1 MPLKQGVNMDSD
13 SSQYKAANEGI
24 KKMNKHISGLNR
36 LRKQEKI
43 DPQQTNPDIIIQALL
58 ENQPSQ
64 ASPDDQNHE
73 DSQQIDQVNTSQVT
87 KETAL
92 QKSNTEVARPAKSNK
107 LSYKESREIG
117 RQQMNKTITKYAE
130 TARRLG
136 KKKKYEVEAN
146 VKQLFE
152 SIKQEMHKSED
163 ELFGTILSDVE
174 TRQIEW
180 LWHGRIPL
188 GKITILD
195 GDPGIGKSLIAI
207 NIAACVSAGHPMPD
221 GTPGIQGGVIIIA
234 PEDSPAD
241 TIKPRLEAIGGNS
254 AQVLIVD
261 TVERFDAKR
270 MGIFNYPFSLSR
282 DLHDLEMTIMRRK
295 AKLVILDPLMAVLG
309 HDVSATNDQDI
320 REVLTPLAHVAERTR
335 CAILIIRHLNKSSS
349 TNALYRGAGSIGIIG
364 AARMGLIAVRSPYD
378 EQKCILAT
386 SKNNLSKQA
395 SHLLYQ
401 IVENEQKIPYIQWL
415 GEIYETVSNLLR
427 PPTNIPFEH
436 QEIHRVLRQ
445 ANGSLDPKDIAELT
459 GQKIESVR
467 VILSRMY
474 ERGEIARPSRGRYAS
489 LDHVTVTEISPT
501 MITERSETSARSDI
515 NDTNPT

>member
-1 MPLKQGVNMDSD
+1 MSFINDRKEFLRMDTFST
-13 SSQYKAANEGI
+13 
-24 KKMNKHISGLNR
+24 
-36 LRKQEKI
+36 
-43 DPQQTNPDIIIQALL
+43 P
-58 ENQPSQ
+58 
-64 ASPDDQNHE
+64 ASPDNQNND
-73 DSQQIDQVNTSQVT
+73 DSQQTDHDITSQVT
-87 KETAL
+87 KESAL
-92 QKSNTEVARPAKSNK
+92 HKSNK
-107 LSYKESREIG
+107 ELTRPSNSQLLSYEERHEMG
-117 RQQMNKTITKYAE
+117 RQQLNKTINNYAQ
-130 TARRLG
+130 TAMRIG
-136 KKKKYEVEAN
+136 KKKKHEVEAN
-146 VKQLFE
+146 VNQLFE
-152 SIKQEMHKSED
+152 SIKLEMHKSEY

-174 TRQIEW
+174 THPIEW

-207 NIAACVSAGHPMPD
+207 NIAARVSAGHLMPD

-241 TIKPRLEAIGGNS
+241 TIKPRLVAIGS
-254 AQVLIVD
+254 DSTQVLIID
-261 TVERFDAKR
+261 TVDRFDTKR

-282 DLHDLEMTIMRRK
+282 DLKDLEIIIKRRK

-309 HDVSATNDQDI
+309 HDVSATNDQNV
-320 REVLTPLAHVAERTR
+320 REVLTPLAQVAERTR
-335 CAILIIRHLNKSSS
+335 CAVLIIRHLNKGSS

-364 AARMGLIAVRSPYD
+364 SARMGLIAVRSPFD

-395 SHLLYQ
+395 NHLLYQ
-401 IVENEQKIPYIQWL
+401 IVENELKIPYIQWL
-415 GEIYETVSNLLR
+415 GETNETVSNLLR
-427 PPTNIPFEH
+427 PPTNVPFEH
-436 QEIHRVLRQ
+436 QEIHRVLSQ
-445 ANGSLDPKDIAELT
+445 ANGSLDPKDIAERT

-501 MITERSETSARSDI
+501 LITEKSETSVRSDI
-515 NDTNPT
+515 NVINDTNDTNPA

>member
-1 MPLKQGVNMDSD
+1 MDTFPTPA
-13 SSQYKAANEGI
+13 SS
-24 KKMNKHISGLNR
+24 
-36 LRKQEKI
+36 
-43 DPQQTNPDIIIQALL
+43 
-58 ENQPSQ
+58 
-64 ASPDDQNHE
+64 DDQNNH
-73 DSQQIDQVNTSQVT
+73 DSQQIDQDKTSQVT
-87 KETAL
+87 KESAL
-92 QKSNTEVARPAKSNK
+92 QKSNTELTRPSNSQ
-107 LSYKESREIG
+107 LSSYKESREIG
-117 RQQMNKTITKYAE
+117 RQQLNKTITNYAQ
-130 TARRLG
+130 TAMRLG
-136 KKKKYEVEAN
+136 KKKKRDVEAN
-146 VKQLFE
+146 VNQLLE
-152 SIKQEMHKSED
+152 SIKQEMHKSEV
-163 ELFGTILSDVE
+163 ELFGTILSDVA
-174 TRQIEW
+174 THPIEW
-180 LWHGRIPL
+180 LWPGRIPL

-207 NIAACVSAGHPMPD
+207 NIAACVSAGHLMPD
-221 GTPGIQGGVIIIA
+221 SAPGIQGGVIIIA

-241 TIKPRLEAIGGNS
+241 TIKPRLEAVRGDP
-254 AQVLIVD
+254 AQVLLLD
-261 TVERFDAKR
+261 TLECFDAKR
-270 MGIFNYPFSLSR
+270 MGMYNYPFSLSR
-282 DLHDLEMTIMRRK
+282 DLKDLEMTIKRRK

-474 ERGEIARPSRGRYAS
+474 ERGEIARPSRGRYSS
-489 LDHVTVTEISPT
+489 LDHVTVTEIRPT
-501 MITERSETSARSDI
+501 MIAERSETSARSDI
-515 NDTNPT
+515 NVINDINDTNPT

>member
-1 MPLKQGVNMDSD
+1 MDTFPTPA
-13 SSQYKAANEGI
+13 SS
-24 KKMNKHISGLNR
+24 
-36 LRKQEKI
+36 
-43 DPQQTNPDIIIQALL
+43 
-58 ENQPSQ
+58 
-64 ASPDDQNHE
+64 DDQNNH
-73 DSQQIDQVNTSQVT
+73 DSQQIDKDKTSQVT
-87 KETAL
+87 KESAL
-92 QKSNTEVARPAKSNK
+92 QKSNTELTRPSNSQ
-107 LSYKESREIG
+107 LSSYKESREIG
-117 RQQMNKTITKYAE
+117 RQQLNKTITNYAQ
-130 TARRLG
+130 TAMRLG
-136 KKKKYEVEAN
+136 KKKKRDVEAN
-146 VKQLFE
+146 VNQLLE
-152 SIKQEMHKSED
+152 SIKQEMHKSEV
-163 ELFGTILSDVE
+163 ELFGTILSDVA
-174 TRQIEW
+174 THPIEW
-180 LWHGRIPL
+180 LWPGRIPL

-207 NIAACVSAGHPMPD
+207 NIAACVSAGHLMPD
-221 GTPGIQGGVIIIA
+221 SAPGIQGGVIIIA

-241 TIKPRLEAIGGNS
+241 TIKPRLEAVRGDP
-254 AQVLIVD
+254 AQVLLLD
-261 TVERFDAKR
+261 TFECFDAKR
-270 MGIFNYPFSLSR
+270 MGMYNYPFSLSR
-282 DLHDLEMTIMRRK
+282 DLKDLEMTIKRRK

-415 GEIYETVSNLLR
+415 DESYETVSNLLR

-474 ERGEIARPSRGRYAS
+474 ERGEIAHPSRGRYTS
-489 LDHVTVTEISPT
+489 LDHVTVTEISPA
-501 MITERSETSARSDI
+501 MINERSETSVRSDI
-515 NDTNPT
+515 NVINDISDTNPA